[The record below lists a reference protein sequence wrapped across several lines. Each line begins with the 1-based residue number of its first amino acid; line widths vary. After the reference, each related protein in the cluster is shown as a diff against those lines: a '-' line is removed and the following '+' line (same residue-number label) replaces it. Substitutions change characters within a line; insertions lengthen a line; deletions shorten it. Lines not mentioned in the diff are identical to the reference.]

1 MVDQAYDADGGIA
14 VDAAAARRHTRRIRT
29 VWLVACAITFALGVY
44 LSAARDDLFGSAP
57 SLAPASHHGVLAN
70 IA

>member
-1 MVDQAYDADGGIA
+1 MA
-14 VDAAAARRHTRRIRT
+14 VDGDAERRHARRIRA

-44 LSAARDDLFGSAP
+44 LSAARDDLFGP
-57 SLAPASHHGVLAN
+57 TPRLAPASHHGALAN